1 MGGRK
6 HPVSELKRG
15 RSLVK
20 GDSGGGFADGGS
32 INFDGNGSEEYGGF
46 VGKLRRDIFLK
57 GGDDGSDSSVGLEL
71 AAAKVGEVC
80 YDGLGFF

>member
-15 RSLVK
+15 MSLVK

-32 INFDGNGSEEYGGF
+32 INFDENGSEEY
-46 VGKLRRDIFLK
+46 KLRRDN
-57 GGDDGSDSSVGLEL
+57 
-71 AAAKVGEVC
+71 
-80 YDGLGFF
+80 FFKRW